1 MIRRSLVLGCIALAW
16 ATSAPAQS
24 INVDIG
30 SNVTYPLP
38 SSAYGAGAAQP
49 GVWNAFSAVGPTS
62 LPMVDI
68 AGASTSVTLTVTG
81 LYFADFESNNAG
93 TTGDDQKLMDDIQDL
108 GGAGSAVTWTFSNL
122 SAGNYTLYT
131 YAWAPD
137 NAAFQTST
145 SAAGSSDPAQTCG
158 GAWPVAGQTLG
169 TTYARH
175 HFTVAAG
182 GSVAATVTVV
192 AGFGSVNGLQLQ
204 KEVATPATA
213 FCFGDG
219 TGTACPC
226 GNAGAAGKGCA
237 NSIDPSGAR
246 LASSGVA
253 SIAADTFTL
262 LGTDM
267 PNSSALYFQGTA
279 QAAGGAG
286 SLFGDGLRCAAGSVL
301 RLGTK
306 TNVAGV
312 SQYPAGADTPISV
325 KGLNSAG
332 VLRHYQCWYRNADS
346 VFCTPSTFNLTN
358 GLSVTWVL

>member
-1 MIRRSLVLGCIALAW
+1 MIRRSLFLLLTAIPWSASALA
-16 ATSAPAQS
+16 QN
-24 INVDIG
+24 INVDVG
-30 SNVTYPLP
+30 SNVLYPLP

-68 AGASTSVTLTVTG
+68 SGASTGVTLTVTG

-93 TTGDDQKLMDDIQDL
+93 TTGDDQNLMDDIQDL
-108 GGAGSAVTWTFSNL
+108 GGPGSTVTWTFANL

-137 NAAFQTST
+137 SAAFQTST
-145 SAAGSSDPAQTCG
+145 SGAGSTDPAETCG

-169 TTYARH
+169 VTYACH
-175 HFTVAAG
+175 HYAVLAG
-182 GSVAATVTVV
+182 GSVAATITVV
-192 AGFGSVNGLQLQ
+192 LGFGSVNGLQLV
-204 KEVATPATA
+204 KEVATPATP
-213 FCFGDG
+213 FCSGDG
-219 TGTACPC
+219 SGSACPC
-226 GNAGAAGKGCA
+226 GYAGAAGKGCA

-246 LASSGVA
+246 LAASGVA

-262 LGTDM
+262 NGTDM

-301 RLGTK
+301 RLGTQ
-306 TNVAGV
+306 TNFAGV
-312 SQYPAGADTPISV
+312 SQYPSGADTRISV
-325 KGLNSAG
+325 KGANSAG
-332 VLRHYQCWYRNADS
+332 GQRFYQCWYRNADP

-358 GLSVTWVL
+358 GVSVTWVL